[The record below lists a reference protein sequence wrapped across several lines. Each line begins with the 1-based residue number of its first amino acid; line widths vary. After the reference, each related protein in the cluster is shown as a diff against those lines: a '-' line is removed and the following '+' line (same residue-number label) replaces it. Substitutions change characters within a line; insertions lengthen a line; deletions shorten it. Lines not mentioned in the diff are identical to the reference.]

1 MKIARTILAAG
12 CMMLT
17 IGMTATAS
25 QNMDHYQEVGI
36 NIPVVEE
43 MENTQGLYLP
53 YPVGAIDDERHV
65 YAMLFVYAAMPKEDA
80 LRVMYTEESSEE
92 EVEALEEAQC
102 FYGVLLATDED
113 FETVQTVCEET
124 LSGSVEL
131 DYEKAQEV
139 GSADGYTFYYLPWT
153 GSEAYTSSIGGEYA
167 EELRKLEQAVPG
179 ALENAEFYAPVD
191 AVKGMK
197 GQKLS
202 FTTTDLDGN
211 TVTSEE
217 LFSQNKITMVNCWGV
232 WCPNCVDEMEE
243 LADMHTRL
251 QEKGCGIVGLEWERE
266 PTEETYQLAR
276 DSMEEW
282 GTNYPNALMPEE
294 VNDHLEAFPTTF
306 FVDRTGTVLEMPI
319 VGAAVDQY
327 ESTLESL
334 LEGEE
339 STPETE
345 SEAVLSGAAVYHV
358 NVSDEEGPVEEV
370 AIQFCDDTICRFSE
384 TDENGVASFEVPG
397 GKEYEVH
404 VIEVPDG
411 YQEDD
416 TVYHTEDGSNE
427 VNIRLKK

>member
-1 MKIARTILAAG
+1 MKIARMILAAG

-65 YAMLFVYAAMPKEDA
+65 YAMLFVYAAMPQEDA

-102 FYGVLLATDED
+102 FFGVLLATDED

-370 AIQFCDDTICRFSE
+370 AIQFCDDTTCRFSE

>member
-65 YAMLFVYAAMPKEDA
+65 YAMLFVYAAMPQEDA

-102 FYGVLLATDED
+102 FFGVLLATDED

-139 GSADGYTFYYLPWT
+139 GSADGYTFFYLPWT

-282 GTNYPNALMPEE
+282 GTNYLNALMPEE

-306 FVDRTGTVLEMPI
+306 FVDQTGTVLEMPI

-334 LEGEE
+334 LEGAE

-370 AIQFCDDTICRFSE
+370 AIQFCDDTTCRFSE

>member
-306 FVDRTGTVLEMPI
+306 FVDQTGTVLEMPI

>member
-334 LEGEE
+334 LEVEE

>member
-1 MKIARTILAAG
+1 MKIARMILAAG

-65 YAMLFVYAAMPKEDA
+65 YAMLFVYAAMPQEDA

-139 GSADGYTFYYLPWT
+139 GSADGYTFFYLPWT

-282 GTNYPNALMPEE
+282 GTNYLNALMPEE

-306 FVDRTGTVLEMPI
+306 FVDQTGTVLEMPI

-334 LEGEE
+334 LEGAE

-370 AIQFCDDTICRFSE
+370 AIQFCDDTTCRFSE

>member
-65 YAMLFVYAAMPKEDA
+65 YAMLFVYAAMPQEDA

-102 FYGVLLATDED
+102 FFGVLLATDED

-306 FVDRTGTVLEMPI
+306 FVDQTGTVLEMPI

>member
-1 MKIARTILAAG
+1 MKIARMILAAG

-65 YAMLFVYAAMPKEDA
+65 YAMLFVYAAMPQEDA

-102 FYGVLLATDED
+102 FFGVLLATDED

-334 LEGEE
+334 LEVEE

>member
-1 MKIARTILAAG
+1 MKIARMILAAG

-65 YAMLFVYAAMPKEDA
+65 YAMLFVYAAMPQEDA

-102 FYGVLLATDED
+102 FFGVLLATDED

-139 GSADGYTFYYLPWT
+139 GSADGYTFFYLPWT

-306 FVDRTGTVLEMPI
+306 FVDQTGTVLEMPI

-334 LEGEE
+334 LEGAE
-339 STPETE
+339 STPATE

-370 AIQFCDDTICRFSE
+370 AIQFCDDTTCRFSE

>member
-25 QNMDHYQEVGI
+25 QNMDQYQEAGI

-65 YAMLFVYAAMPKEDA
+65 YAMLFVYAAMPQEDA

-102 FYGVLLATDED
+102 FFGVLLATDED

-306 FVDRTGTVLEMPI
+306 FVDQTGTVLEMPI

-370 AIQFCDDTICRFSE
+370 AIQFCDDTTCRFSE

>member
-25 QNMDHYQEVGI
+25 QNMDQYQEVGI

-306 FVDRTGTVLEMPI
+306 FVDQTGTVLEMPI

-334 LEGEE
+334 LEVEE

-370 AIQFCDDTICRFSE
+370 AIQFCDDTTCRFSE

>member
-25 QNMDHYQEVGI
+25 QNMDQYQEVGI

-65 YAMLFVYAAMPKEDA
+65 YAMLFVYAAMPQEDA

-306 FVDRTGTVLEMPI
+306 FVDQTGTVLEMPI

-370 AIQFCDDTICRFSE
+370 AIQFCDDTTCRFSE

>member
-65 YAMLFVYAAMPKEDA
+65 YAMLFVYAAMPQEDA

-243 LADMHTRL
+243 LADMHTRV

-282 GTNYPNALMPEE
+282 GTNYLNALMPEE

-306 FVDRTGTVLEMPI
+306 FVDQTGTVLEMPI

-370 AIQFCDDTICRFSE
+370 AIQFCDDTTCRFSE

>member
-334 LEGEE
+334 LEVEE

-370 AIQFCDDTICRFSE
+370 AIQFCDDTTCRFSE

>member
-65 YAMLFVYAAMPKEDA
+65 YAMLFVYAAMPQEDA

-102 FYGVLLATDED
+102 FFGVLLATDED

-139 GSADGYTFYYLPWT
+139 GSADGYTFFYLPWT

>member
-25 QNMDHYQEVGI
+25 QNMDPYQEVGI

-65 YAMLFVYAAMPKEDA
+65 YAMLFVYAAMPQEDA

-92 EVEALEEAQC
+92 EVEVLEEAQC

-139 GSADGYTFYYLPWT
+139 GSADGYTFFYLPWT

-282 GTNYPNALMPEE
+282 GTNYLNALMPEE

-306 FVDRTGTVLEMPI
+306 FVDQTGTVLEMPI

-334 LEGEE
+334 LEGAE

-370 AIQFCDDTICRFSE
+370 AIQFCDDTTCRFSE

>member
-139 GSADGYTFYYLPWT
+139 GSADGYTFFYLPWT

-251 QEKGCGIVGLEWERE
+251 EEKGCGIVGLEWERE

-282 GTNYPNALMPEE
+282 GTNYLNALMPEE

-306 FVDRTGTVLEMPI
+306 FVDQTGTVLEMPI

-334 LEGEE
+334 LEGAE

-370 AIQFCDDTICRFSE
+370 AIQFCDDTTCRFSE

>member
-306 FVDRTGTVLEMPI
+306 FVDQTGTVLEMPI

-334 LEGEE
+334 LEVEE

>member
-1 MKIARTILAAG
+1 MKIARMILAAG

-65 YAMLFVYAAMPKEDA
+65 YAMLFVYAAMPQEDA

-102 FYGVLLATDED
+102 FFGVLLATDED

-139 GSADGYTFYYLPWT
+139 GSADGYTFFYLPWT

-282 GTNYPNALMPEE
+282 GTNYLNALMPEE

-306 FVDRTGTVLEMPI
+306 FVDQTGTVLEMPI

-334 LEGEE
+334 LEGAE

-370 AIQFCDDTICRFSE
+370 AIQFCDDTTCRFSE

>member
-1 MKIARTILAAG
+1 MKIARMILAAG

-65 YAMLFVYAAMPKEDA
+65 YAMLFVYAAMPQEDA

-102 FYGVLLATDED
+102 FFGVLLATDED

-139 GSADGYTFYYLPWT
+139 GSADGYTFFYLPWT

-306 FVDRTGTVLEMPI
+306 FVDQTGTVLEMPI

>member
-65 YAMLFVYAAMPKEDA
+65 YAMLFVYAAMPQEDA

-282 GTNYPNALMPEE
+282 GTNYLNALMPEE

-306 FVDRTGTVLEMPI
+306 FVDQTGTVLEMPI

-370 AIQFCDDTICRFSE
+370 AIQFCDDTTCRFSE

>member
-1 MKIARTILAAG
+1 MKIARMILAAG

-334 LEGEE
+334 LEVEE

>member
-1 MKIARTILAAG
+1 MKIARMILAAG

-25 QNMDHYQEVGI
+25 QNMDHYQDVGI

-65 YAMLFVYAAMPKEDA
+65 YAMLFVYAAMPQEDA
-80 LRVMYTEESSEE
+80 LRVMYTEESSKE

-102 FYGVLLATDED
+102 FFGVLLATDED

-139 GSADGYTFYYLPWT
+139 GSADGYTFFYLPWT

-306 FVDRTGTVLEMPI
+306 FVDQTGTVLEMPI

-334 LEGEE
+334 LEGAE

-370 AIQFCDDTICRFSE
+370 AIQFCDDTTCRFSE

>member
-65 YAMLFVYAAMPKEDA
+65 YAMLFVYAAMPQEDA

-139 GSADGYTFYYLPWT
+139 GSADGYTFFYLPWT

-282 GTNYPNALMPEE
+282 GTNYLNALMPEE

-334 LEGEE
+334 LEVEE

>member
-1 MKIARTILAAG
+1 MKIARMILAAG

-65 YAMLFVYAAMPKEDA
+65 YAMLFVYAAMPQEDA

-102 FYGVLLATDED
+102 FFGVLLATDED

-306 FVDRTGTVLEMPI
+306 FVDQTGTVLEMPI

-370 AIQFCDDTICRFSE
+370 AIQFCDDTTCRFSE

>member
-153 GSEAYTSSIGGEYA
+153 GSEAYTSSNGGEYA

-334 LEGEE
+334 LEVEE

>member
-25 QNMDHYQEVGI
+25 QNMDQYQEAGI

-306 FVDRTGTVLEMPI
+306 FVDQTGTVLEMPI

>member
-65 YAMLFVYAAMPKEDA
+65 YAMLFVYAAMPQEDA

-139 GSADGYTFYYLPWT
+139 GSADGYTFFYLPWT

-217 LFSQNKITMVNCWGV
+217 LFSQNKITMINCWGV
-232 WCPNCVDEMEE
+232 WCPNCVNEMEE

-306 FVDRTGTVLEMPI
+306 FVDQTGTVLEMPI

-370 AIQFCDDTICRFSE
+370 AIQFCDDTTCRFSE

>member
-65 YAMLFVYAAMPKEDA
+65 YAMLFVYAAMPQEDA

-306 FVDRTGTVLEMPI
+306 FVDQTGTVLEMPI

-370 AIQFCDDTICRFSE
+370 AIQFCDDTTCRFSE

>member
-65 YAMLFVYAAMPKEDA
+65 YAMLFVYAAMPQEDA

-282 GTNYPNALMPEE
+282 GTNYLNALMPEE

-334 LEGEE
+334 LEVEE

>member
-65 YAMLFVYAAMPKEDA
+65 YAMLFVYAAMPQEDA

-102 FYGVLLATDED
+102 FFGVLLATDED

-139 GSADGYTFYYLPWT
+139 GSADGYTFFYLPWT

-306 FVDRTGTVLEMPI
+306 FVDQTGTVLEMPI

-334 LEGEE
+334 LEGAE

-370 AIQFCDDTICRFSE
+370 AIQFCDDTTCRFSE

>member
-334 LEGEE
+334 LEVEE

-370 AIQFCDDTICRFSE
+370 AIQFCDE
-384 TDENGVASFEVPG
+384 DENGVASFEVPG

>member
-1 MKIARTILAAG
+1 MKIARMILAAG

-25 QNMDHYQEVGI
+25 QNMDPYQEVGI

-65 YAMLFVYAAMPKEDA
+65 YAMLFVYAAMPQEDA

-102 FYGVLLATDED
+102 FFGVLLATDED

-139 GSADGYTFYYLPWT
+139 GSADGYTFFYLPWT

-306 FVDRTGTVLEMPI
+306 FVDQTGTVLEMPI

-334 LEGEE
+334 LEGAE

-370 AIQFCDDTICRFSE
+370 AIQFCDDTTCRFSE

>member
-306 FVDRTGTVLEMPI
+306 FVDQTGTVLEMPI

-370 AIQFCDDTICRFSE
+370 AIQFCDDTTCRFSE

>member
-1 MKIARTILAAG
+1 MKIARMILAAG

-65 YAMLFVYAAMPKEDA
+65 YAMLFVYAAMPQEDA

-102 FYGVLLATDED
+102 FFGVLLATDED

-139 GSADGYTFYYLPWT
+139 GSADGYTFFYLPWT

-282 GTNYPNALMPEE
+282 GTNYLNALMPEE

-306 FVDRTGTVLEMPI
+306 FVDQTGTVLEMPI

-370 AIQFCDDTICRFSE
+370 AIQFCDDTTCRFSE

>member
-1 MKIARTILAAG
+1 MR
-12 CMMLT
+12 
-17 IGMTATAS
+17 
-25 QNMDHYQEVGI
+25 
-36 NIPVVEE
+36 
-43 MENTQGLYLP
+43 
-53 YPVGAIDDERHV
+53 
-65 YAMLFVYAAMPKEDA
+65 
-80 LRVMYTEESSEE
+80 
-92 EVEALEEAQC
+92 
-102 FYGVLLATDED
+102 
-113 FETVQTVCEET
+113 
-124 LSGSVEL
+124 
-131 DYEKAQEV
+131 
-139 GSADGYTFYYLPWT
+139 
-153 GSEAYTSSIGGEYA
+153 
-167 EELRKLEQAVPG
+167 
-179 ALENAEFYAPVD
+179 
-191 AVKGMK
+191 
-197 GQKLS
+197 
-202 FTTTDLDGN
+202 
-211 TVTSEE
+211 
-217 LFSQNKITMVNCWGV
+217 NC
-232 WCPNCVDEMEE
+232 
-243 LADMHTRL
+243 RS
-251 QEKGCGIVGLEWERE
+251 EWERE

-306 FVDRTGTVLEMPI
+306 FVDQTGTVLEMPI

-370 AIQFCDDTICRFSE
+370 AIQFCDDTTCRFSE

>member
-25 QNMDHYQEVGI
+25 QNMDQYQEVGI

-306 FVDRTGTVLEMPI
+306 FVDQTGTVLEMPI

-370 AIQFCDDTICRFSE
+370 AIQFCDDTTCRFSE

-427 VNIRLKK
+427 VNIQLKK

>member
-25 QNMDHYQEVGI
+25 QNMDPYQEVGI

-65 YAMLFVYAAMPKEDA
+65 YAMLFVYAAMPQEDA

-306 FVDRTGTVLEMPI
+306 FVDQTGTVLEMPI

-370 AIQFCDDTICRFSE
+370 AIQFCDDTTCRFSE

>member
-1 MKIARTILAAG
+1 MKIARMILAAG

-65 YAMLFVYAAMPKEDA
+65 YAMLFVYAAMPQEDA

-102 FYGVLLATDED
+102 FFGVLLATDED

-139 GSADGYTFYYLPWT
+139 GSADGYTFFYLPWT

-306 FVDRTGTVLEMPI
+306 FVDQTGTVLEMPI

-370 AIQFCDDTICRFSE
+370 AIQFCDDTTCRFSE

>member
-139 GSADGYTFYYLPWT
+139 GSADGYTFFYLPWT

-282 GTNYPNALMPEE
+282 GTNYLNALMPEE

-306 FVDRTGTVLEMPI
+306 FVDQTGTVLEMPI

-334 LEGEE
+334 LEGAE

-370 AIQFCDDTICRFSE
+370 AIQFCDDTTCRFSE